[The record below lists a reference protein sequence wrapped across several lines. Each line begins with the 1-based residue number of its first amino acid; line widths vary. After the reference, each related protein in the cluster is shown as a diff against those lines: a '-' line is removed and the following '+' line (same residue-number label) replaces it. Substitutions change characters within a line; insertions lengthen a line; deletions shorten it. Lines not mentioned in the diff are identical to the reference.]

1 MVSKVNSS
9 QLIYR
14 RFQELKEMH
23 YAQGHAETHWNSQLT
38 MINSILPQQL
48 PSKRWSKR
56 RLWHKPGAIS
66 QTTID
71 AWEGEREQ
79 YWAHRSSISGFAIP
93 TITSKRTATSKLHTP
108 SRIWN
113 GDESG
118 FPLGP
123 TPEKTLGAKNQRFGY
138 QFGANTKQ
146 NMTTIV
152 VRFCKWSLHPTYMMI
167 VYPGIRKPQSW
178 MPLEGARTR

>member
-71 AWEGEREQ
+71 AWEGER
-79 YWAHRSSISGFAIP
+79 AVLSSQKLNKWFRDPHNYLQEDRHFNP
-93 TITSKRTATSKLHTP
+93 TYPK
-108 SRIWN
+108 RIWN

-123 TPEKTLGAKNQRFGY
+123 TSEKTLGVKNQRFGY

-152 VRFCKWSLHPTYMMI
+152 AGSASGVFIPPTCMI

-178 MPLEGARTR
+178 MPLEGAPTR